1 MNNIKIIMKNLI
13 KLSLVLFFALP
24 VLTTSCD
31 KDEELSELV
40 GTWEYSESAGGFTL
54 TTSITF
60 NSDKTGKMLMISS
73 FNGENETLSSNFTWS
88 TQGDILSTTAEGE
101 TTSVKYSI
109 SGNKLTITDDGEISI
124 FTRK

>member
-1 MNNIKIIMKNLI
+1 MKNLI

-40 GTWEYSESAGGFTL
+40 GTWEYSESAYGFTL

-60 NSDKTGKMLMISS
+60 NSNKTGKMLMISS

-101 TTSVKYSI
+101 TISVKYSI
-109 SGNKLTITDDGEISI
+109 SGNKLTITDDDEISI